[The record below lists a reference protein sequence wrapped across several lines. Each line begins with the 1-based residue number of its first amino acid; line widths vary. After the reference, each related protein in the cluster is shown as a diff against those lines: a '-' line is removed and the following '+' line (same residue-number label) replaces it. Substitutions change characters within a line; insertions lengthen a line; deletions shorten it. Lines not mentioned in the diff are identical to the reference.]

1 MSLVSVIWE
10 LIKIVFSLSVLI
22 SLVGILVIII
32 QSILEEIKKG

>member
-32 QSILEEIKKG
+32 QPILEGIKKE